1 MGKAIVYVAVS
12 AVTGFISI
20 MWYAMGKGDAALLTS
35 IASLLAAGIAAP
47 VLLRKDFQFVGIPG
61 PVEILFAAGALATA
75 IFGGL
80 KPDPAVRERWFWL
93 AAIVH
98 MIPSIRVSLVSLK
111 AYQRPK
117 PLKVAVGIA
126 LAALFGLNVFLGI
139 RHSSWLGD
147 TSFALVR
154 QWFPEATS
162 ATKTVPKPPPDIAKP
177 KPPPPAP
184 TPPVSLS
191 GAPIAVVAG
200 RELTRAMVDYQ
211 QYIDVQVDDRIS
223 GQDAVAALLQ
233 AYTARAILEQK
244 FKAFEPSMLKDEHE
258 WLKNRTRDRKTVD
271 KIRAQDTDEM
281 FLDVYVGA
289 NGLYMRRLQTIFAK
303 VKKEELAR
311 RSREVLKEVQ
321 GADGE
326 ERIGPMNVDGVKRE
340 ECRYSFKKRDF
351 VGKFEEQDEPV
362 KGAPKDPV
370 AEKLATL
377 KVNYTLPEII
387 GGDMN
392 ARIVRRGPDDYNK
405 RPIYETYM
413 VIEDALFQAWFKKQ
427 CQGMVIEIPDP
438 ELRQKMIE
446 LAKDVNHIIK
456 VK

>member
-1 MGKAIVYVAVS
+1 MGKAIVYVSVS
-12 AVTGFISI
+12 AVAGLISI
-20 MWYAMGKGDAALLTS
+20 MWYAMGKGDAALITS
-35 IASLLAAGIAAP
+35 VASLLAAGIAAP

-61 PVEILFAAGALATA
+61 PVEIFFAAGALATA
-75 IFGGL
+75 ILGGL
-80 KPDPAVRERWFWL
+80 KVDPAVRERWFWL
-93 AAIVH
+93 TAVVL

-117 PLKVAVGIA
+117 SLKITVGIA
-126 LAALFGLNVFLGI
+126 LAALFGLNVWLGI
-139 RHSSWLGD
+139 RHSAWLGD
-147 TSFALVR
+147 TSFALVK

-162 ATKTVPKPPPDIAKP
+162 PTKSEPKPPPEIAKP
-177 KPPPPAP
+177 KPPPPP
-184 TPPVSLS
+184 PPVKVPD
-191 GAPIAVVAG
+191 GVIAVVAG
-200 RELTRAMVDYQ
+200 RELTREMVKYQ
-211 QYIDVQVDDRIS
+211 HFIDSLVDNRIG

-233 AYTARAILEQK
+233 AYTARAVLERK
-244 FKAFEPSMLKDEHE
+244 FKAFEPSMLADEHE
-258 WLKNRTRDRKTVD
+258 WLKNRTRDRKTVE
-271 KIRAQDTDEM
+271 KIRAQGTDAM

-289 NGLYMRRLQTIFAK
+289 NGLYMRRLHAIFAK
-303 VKKEELAR
+303 VKKEELGR
-311 RSREVLKEVQ
+311 RSKEVLKEVQ

-377 KVNYTLPEII
+377 KVNYALPEII

-392 ARIVRRGPDDYNK
+392 ARIVRRGPDDYNQ
-405 RPIYETYM
+405 RPIYECYM

-427 CQGMVIEIPDP
+427 CQDLSIEIPDA
-438 ELRQKMIE
+438 ELRQRMLE
-446 LAKDVNHIIK
+446 LAKDVNHIIRAK
-456 VK
+456 